1 MRRRGTGTFTNVS
14 LNDYGAGMP
23 NERLRM
29 ALHEAGLRLDD
40 LARHVGVDAK
50 TAERWITKGRL
61 PHPANRAQ
69 TARLVGIEE
78 FVLWPQLA
86 GGRRGRA
93 VTEAEL
99 LEVYPVRGAVAAE
112 SWYAMIESARRH
124 IDVLVYA
131 GLFLPD
137 GRADLAA
144 VLRRKAQEGVQIR
157 LLFGDPSCEAV
168 ALRGREE
175 GIGDGMAA
183 RIRLAVSYVR
193 PVFDAPGVEV
203 RSHETT
209 LYKSIYR
216 FDDELLVNTH
226 AYGAGAPQSPVLRL
240 RRIAGGRLF
249 GYYMASFERVWESGA
264 PMAVEETQR
273 AVAV

>member
-1 MRRRGTGTFTNVS
+1 
-14 LNDYGAGMP
+14 MP
-23 NERLRM
+23 NERLRI
-29 ALHEAGLRLDD
+29 ALHEAGLGLDD

-69 TARLVGIEE
+69 TARLVGVE
-78 FVLWPQLA
+78 FVLWPELA
-86 GGRRGRA
+86 NGRRGGA
-93 VTEAEL
+93 VSVAEL
-99 LEVYPVRGAVAAE
+99 LEVYPARGAVPAD
-112 SWYAMIESARRH
+112 SWYALMESARRH

-144 VLRRKAQEGVQIR
+144 TLRRKAEDGVQVR

-175 GIGDGMAA
+175 AIGDGMAA
-183 RIRLAVSYVR
+183 RIRLALSYLR
-193 PVFDAPGVEV
+193 PAFDAPGVQV

-209 LYKSIYR
+209 LYNSIYR
-216 FDDELLVNTH
+216 YDDELLVNTH

-240 RRIAGGRLF
+240 RRIAGGQLF
-249 GYYMASFERVWESGA
+249 DYYMTSFDRVWESGTA
-264 PMAVEETQR
+264 MAVDEAQP
-273 AVAV
+273 AVVV

>member
-1 MRRRGTGTFTNVS
+1 MSGYV
-14 LNDYGAGMP
+14 AGVP
-23 NERLRM
+23 NERLRI

-69 TARLVGIEE
+69 TARLVGVEE
-78 FVLWPQLA
+78 FALWPELA
-86 GGRRGRA
+86 HGRRGRA
-93 VTEAEL
+93 VSVAEVV
-99 LEVYPVRGAVAAE
+99 EVYPVRGAVPAD
-112 SWYAMIESARRH
+112 SWFALMETASRH

-137 GRADLAA
+137 GRADLPAM
-144 VLRRKAQEGVQIR
+144 LRQKAEDGVRVR
-157 LLFGDPSCEAV
+157 LLFGDPSCDAV

-175 GIGDGMAA
+175 RIGDGMAA
-183 RIRLAVSYVR
+183 RIRLAVSYLC
-193 PVFDAPGVEV
+193 PVFDAPGVEA
-203 RSHETT
+203 RSHATT
-209 LYKSIYR
+209 LYNSIYR

-226 AYGAGAPQSPVLRL
+226 VYGAAARQSPVLRL
-240 RRIAGGRLF
+240 RRIAGGQLF
-249 GYYMASFERVWESGA
+249 DYYMASFERVWESGT
-264 PMAVEETQR
+264 PLAVDETQR

>member
-1 MRRRGTGTFTNVS
+1 
-14 LNDYGAGMP
+14 MP

-29 ALHEAGLRLDD
+29 ALHEAGLGLDD

-50 TAERWITKGRL
+50 TAERWITMGRL

-69 TARLVGIEE
+69 TARLVGVEE

-93 VTEAEL
+93 ASAAEL
-99 LEVYPVRGAVAAE
+99 LEIYPVRGAVPAD
-112 SWYAMIESARRH
+112 SWYALMESARRH

-144 VLRRKAQEGVQIR
+144 MLRRKAQDGVQVR
-157 LLFGDPSCEAV
+157 LLFGDPSCDAV

-175 GIGDGMAA
+175 QTGDGMAA
-183 RIRLAVSYVR
+183 RIRLAMSYLR
-193 PVFDAPGVEV
+193 PAFDAPGVGV
-203 RSHETT
+203 RLHETT
-209 LYKSIYR
+209 LHNSIFR
-216 FDDELLVNTH
+216 FDDELLVNIH
-226 AYGAGAPQSPVLRL
+226 AYGAGARQSPVLRL
-240 RRIAGGRLF
+240 RRIAGGQLF
-249 GYYMASFERVWESGA
+249 DYYMASFERVWESGA
-264 PMAVEETQR
+264 SLAVEEAQR

>member
-1 MRRRGTGTFTNVS
+1 M
-14 LNDYGAGMP
+14 A
-23 NERLRM
+23 NERLRV

-69 TARLVGIEE
+69 TARLVGVEE
-78 FVLWPQLA
+78 LVLWPQLA
-86 GGRRGRA
+86 NGRHGRA
-93 VTEAEL
+93 VSTAEL
-99 LEVYPVRGAVAAE
+99 LEVYPVRGAVPAD
-112 SWYAMIESARRH
+112 SWYALMESARRH

-137 GRADLAA
+137 GRADLA
-144 VLRRKAQEGVQIR
+144 VMLRRKAEDGVRVR
-157 LLFGDPSCEAV
+157 LLFGDPSCDAV

-175 GIGDGMAA
+175 ETGDGMAA
-183 RIRLAVSYVR
+183 RIRLAINYLR
-193 PVFDAPGVEV
+193 PAFDAPGVQV

-209 LYKSIYR
+209 LYNSIYR

-240 RRIAGGRLF
+240 RRVAGGQLF
-249 GYYMASFERVWESGA
+249 DYYMASFERVWESGA
-264 PMAVEETQR
+264 SMAVDEAQR
-273 AVAV
+273 AVAI